1 MEIWAQV
8 RSTYSISRVSRVQCV
23 AWCVRSSYSRVPS
36 LRSVV
41 PSLIGFGA
49 LGLFPSSLSVQ
60 LAALM
65 AGFASVYAGDLT
77 AASHHLVP
85 CWYLKLRTPLTL
97 IVLLSLGVSYAH
109 LPPQP

>member
-8 RSTYSISRVSRVQCV
+8 RSTTRSVVSCV
-23 AWCVRSSYSRVPS
+23 CGMAWCVRSSDSRVPS

-49 LGLFPSSLSVQ
+49 LGLFPSSPSVQ

-77 AASHHLVP
+77 AASHRMVP
-85 CWYLKLRTPLTL
+85 RWYLKLRTPLTL